1 MPLNRV
7 IEALR
12 QHLTPMKEAVARD
25 LEMLQA
31 HRQRK
36 ALAMNQLQSG
46 SNPSTAALTAKK
58 PGPSSD

>member
-1 MPLNRV
+1 
-7 IEALR
+7 
-12 QHLTPMKEAVARD
+12 MKEAVARD

-58 PGPSSD
+58 PGPSRD